1 MRKVKKCDKITDRHT
16 FFEGENDIM
25 FGILSKIFIKNRDD
39 LENPAVRRAYGV
51 LSGALGIVL
60 NILLFAGKLTAGL
73 ISGSV
78 AIVADALNNFS
89 DAGSSVVT
97 LTGFRLAGQKPD
109 KGHPFGHGRIE
120 YVSGLIVSML
130 IILMGFELGKSSV
143 EKIISPSGTEFSVV
157 AVIILAA
164 SVLVKL
170 YMCFYNGR
178 VGKKIGSPAMKATAA
193 DSLGDC
199 VATTVVLIC
208 TFITKFTSLDLD
220 GICGVA
226 VAMFIFVSGIRAA
239 KETIDPLLGVPP
251 TEEFVNK
258 ISKTVMAHK
267 GVLGFHDLI
276 VHDYGPGRRMISLHA
291 EVPADEDLLQTHDMI
306 DNIER
311 ELAEKLGCDAVIH
324 MDPIETDDKI
334 TMEARSKI
342 AELVKIIDERV
353 TIHDFRMVTGPTH
366 TNVIFDIVVPYDV
379 NRTEAEIR
387 RDIERMVKTLDS
399 NYYAIVHVD
408 KSFVK

>member
-1 MRKVKKCDKITDRHT
+1 
-16 FFEGENDIM
+16 M

-78 AIVADALNNFS
+78 AIVADALNNLS

-143 EKIISPSGTEFSVV
+143 EKMISPSGTEFSVV

-239 KETIDPLLGVPP
+239 TETIDPLLGVPP

>member
-1 MRKVKKCDKITDRHT
+1 
-16 FFEGENDIM
+16 M
-25 FGILSKIFIKNRDD
+25 FGLLSKIFIKNRDD
-39 LENPAVRRAYGV
+39 LENPAVRRAYGI
-51 LSGALGIVL
+51 LSGTLGIVL

-78 AIVADALNNFS
+78 AIVADALNNLS
-89 DAGSSVVT
+89 DAGSSVIT
-97 LTGFRLAGQKPD
+97 LIGFRMAGQKPD

-120 YVSGLIVSML
+120 YISGLIVSML

-143 EKIISPSGTEFSVV
+143 GKIISPGETEFSVV
-157 AVIILAA
+157 AAVILAV

-170 YMCFYNGR
+170 YMCCYNGK
-178 VGKKIGSPAMKATAA
+178 VGKKISSPAMKATAT

-199 VATTVVLIC
+199 ISTMVVLIC
-208 TFITKFTSLDLD
+208 MFITKFTSFDLD
-220 GICGVA
+220 GICGAA
-226 VAMFIFVSGIRAA
+226 VALFIFISGLRAA
-239 KETIDPLLGVPP
+239 KETINPLLGVPP
-251 TEEFVNK
+251 TDEFVDE
-258 ISKTVMAHK
+258 IGETVMSHK

-291 EVPADEDLLQTHDMI
+291 EVPADEDLLKTHDMI
-306 DNIER
+306 DNIEK
-311 ELAEKLGCDAVIH
+311 ELSAKLGCDAVIH

-334 TMEARSKI
+334 TMEAREKI

-379 NRTEAEIR
+379 NRTEDEIR
-387 RDIERMVKTLDS
+387 RDIERMVKTLDE
-399 NYYAIVHVD
+399 NYYATVHVD
-408 KSFVK
+408 KSFVR

>member
-1 MRKVKKCDKITDRHT
+1 MLC
-16 FFEGENDIM
+16 GENDTM
-25 FGILSKIFIKNRDD
+25 FGLLSKIFIKNRDD
-39 LENPAVRRAYGV
+39 IENPSVRRAYGV

-78 AIVADALNNFS
+78 AIVADALNNLS
-89 DAGSSVVT
+89 DAGSSVIT
-97 LTGFRLAGQKPD
+97 LIGFRMAGQKPD

-120 YVSGLIVSML
+120 YISGLIVSML

-143 EKIISPSGTEFSVV
+143 EKIISPGGTEFSAV
-157 AVIILAA
+157 AAVILAA

-170 YMCFYNGR
+170 YMCYYNGK
-178 VGKKIGSPAMKATAA
+178 VGKKISSPAMKATAT
-193 DSLGDC
+193 DSLSDC
-199 VATTVVLIC
+199 ISTTVVLVC
-208 TFITKFTSLDLD
+208 MFITKFTGFDLD
-220 GICGVA
+220 GICGAA
-226 VAMFIFVSGIRAA
+226 VALFIFISGLRAA

-251 TEEFVNK
+251 TEEFVDE
-258 ISKTVMAHK
+258 IGETVMSHK

-291 EVPADEDLLQTHDMI
+291 EVPADEDLLKTHDTI
-306 DNIER
+306 DNIEK
-311 ELAEKLGCDAVIH
+311 ELSEKLGCDAVIH

-334 TMEARSKI
+334 TMEAREKI

-366 TNVIFDIVVPYDV
+366 TNVIFDIVVPYEV
-379 NRTEAEIR
+379 KRPEAEIR
-387 RDIERMVKTLDS
+387 RDIERMVKTLDE
-399 NYYAIVHVD
+399 NYYATVHVD
-408 KSFVK
+408 KSFVR

>member
-1 MRKVKKCDKITDRHT
+1 
-16 FFEGENDIM
+16 M
-25 FGILSKIFIKNRDD
+25 FGLLSKIFIKSRDD
-39 LENPAVRRAYGV
+39 LENPAVRRAYGI
-51 LSGALGIVL
+51 LSGTLGIVL

-78 AIVADALNNFS
+78 AIVADALNNLS
-89 DAGSSVVT
+89 DAGSSVIT
-97 LTGFRLAGQKPD
+97 LIGFRMAGQKPD

-120 YVSGLIVSML
+120 YISGLIVSML

-143 EKIISPSGTEFSVV
+143 GKIISPGETEFSVV
-157 AVIILAA
+157 AAVILAV

-170 YMCFYNGR
+170 YMCCYNGK
-178 VGKKIGSPAMKATAA
+178 VGKKISSPAMKATAT

-199 VATTVVLIC
+199 ISTMVVLIC
-208 TFITKFTSLDLD
+208 MFITKFTSFDLD
-220 GICGVA
+220 GICGAA
-226 VAMFIFVSGIRAA
+226 VALFIFISGLRAA
-239 KETIDPLLGVPP
+239 KETINPLLGVPP
-251 TEEFVNK
+251 TDEFVDE
-258 ISKTVMAHK
+258 IGETVMSHK

-291 EVPADEDLLQTHDMI
+291 EVPADEDLLKTHDMI
-306 DNIER
+306 DNIEK
-311 ELAEKLGCDAVIH
+311 ELSAKLGCDAVIH

-334 TMEARSKI
+334 TMEAREKI

-379 NRTEAEIR
+379 NRTEAEIQ

>member
-1 MRKVKKCDKITDRHT
+1 
-16 FFEGENDIM
+16 M
-25 FGILSKIFIKNRDD
+25 FGLLSKIFIKNRDD
-39 LENPAVRRAYGV
+39 LENPAVRRAYGI
-51 LSGALGIVL
+51 LSGTLGIVL

-78 AIVADALNNFS
+78 AIVADALNNLS
-89 DAGSSVVT
+89 DAGSSVIT
-97 LTGFRLAGQKPD
+97 LIGFRMAGQKPD

-120 YVSGLIVSML
+120 YISGLIVSML

-143 EKIISPSGTEFSVV
+143 GKIISPGETEFSVV
-157 AVIILAA
+157 AAVILAV

-170 YMCFYNGR
+170 YMCCYNGK
-178 VGKKIGSPAMKATAA
+178 VGKKISSPAMKATAT

-199 VATTVVLIC
+199 ISTMVVLIC
-208 TFITKFTSLDLD
+208 MFITKFTSFDLD
-220 GICGVA
+220 GICGAA
-226 VAMFIFVSGIRAA
+226 VALFIFISGLRAA
-239 KETIDPLLGVPP
+239 KETINPLLGVPP
-251 TEEFVNK
+251 TDEFVDE
-258 ISKTVMAHK
+258 IGETVMSHK
-267 GVLGFHDLI
+267 GVLSFHDLI

-291 EVPADEDLLQTHDMI
+291 EVPADEDLLKTHDMI
-306 DNIER
+306 DNIEK
-311 ELAEKLGCDAVIH
+311 ELSAKLGCDAVIH

-334 TMEARSKI
+334 TMEAREKI

-379 NRTEAEIR
+379 NRTEAEIQ

>member
-1 MRKVKKCDKITDRHT
+1 
-16 FFEGENDIM
+16 M
-25 FGILSKIFIKNRDD
+25 FGLLSKIFIKNRDD
-39 LENPAVRRAYGV
+39 LENPAVRRAYGI
-51 LSGALGIVL
+51 LSGTLGIVL

-78 AIVADALNNFS
+78 AIVADALNNLS
-89 DAGSSVVT
+89 DAGSSVIT
-97 LTGFRLAGQKPD
+97 LIGFRMAGQKPD

-120 YVSGLIVSML
+120 YISGLIVSML

-143 EKIISPSGTEFSVV
+143 GKIISPGETEFSVV
-157 AVIILAA
+157 AAVILAV

-170 YMCFYNGR
+170 YMCCYNGK
-178 VGKKIGSPAMKATAA
+178 VGKKISSPAMKATAT

-199 VATTVVLIC
+199 ISTMVVLIC
-208 TFITKFTSLDLD
+208 MFITKFTSFDLD
-220 GICGVA
+220 GICGAA
-226 VAMFIFVSGIRAA
+226 VALFIFISGLRAA
-239 KETIDPLLGVPP
+239 KETINPLLGVPP
-251 TEEFVNK
+251 TDEFVDE
-258 ISKTVMAHK
+258 IGETVMSHK

-291 EVPADEDLLQTHDMI
+291 EVPADEDLLKTHDMI
-306 DNIER
+306 DNIEK
-311 ELAEKLGCDAVIH
+311 ELSAKLGCDAVIH

-334 TMEARSKI
+334 TMEAREKI

-379 NRTEAEIR
+379 NRTEAEIQ

>member
-1 MRKVKKCDKITDRHT
+1 
-16 FFEGENDIM
+16 M
-25 FGILSKIFIKNRDD
+25 FGLLSKIFIKNRDD
-39 LENPAVRRAYGV
+39 LENPAVRRAYGI
-51 LSGALGIVL
+51 LSGTLGIVL

-78 AIVADALNNFS
+78 AIVADALNNLS
-89 DAGSSVVT
+89 DAGSSVIT
-97 LTGFRLAGQKPD
+97 LIGFRMAGQKPD

-120 YVSGLIVSML
+120 YISGLIVSML

-143 EKIISPSGTEFSVV
+143 GKIISPGETEFSVV
-157 AVIILAA
+157 AAVILAV

-170 YMCFYNGR
+170 YMCYYNGK
-178 VGKKIGSPAMKATAA
+178 VGKKISSPAMKATAT

-199 VATTVVLIC
+199 ISTMVVLIC
-208 TFITKFTSLDLD
+208 MFITKFTSFDLD
-220 GICGVA
+220 GICGAA
-226 VAMFIFVSGIRAA
+226 VALFIFISGLRAA
-239 KETIDPLLGVPP
+239 KETINPLLGVPP
-251 TEEFVNK
+251 TDEFVDE
-258 ISKTVMAHK
+258 IGETVMSHK

-291 EVPADEDLLQTHDMI
+291 EVPADEDLLKTHDMI
-306 DNIER
+306 DNIEK
-311 ELAEKLGCDAVIH
+311 ELSAKLGCDAVIH

-334 TMEARSKI
+334 TMEAREKI

-379 NRTEAEIR
+379 NRTEAEIQ

>member
-1 MRKVKKCDKITDRHT
+1 
-16 FFEGENDIM
+16 M
-25 FGILSKIFIKNRDD
+25 FGLLSKIFIKNRDD

-51 LSGALGIVL
+51 LSGTLGIVL

-78 AIVADALNNFS
+78 AIVADALNNLS
-89 DAGSSVVT
+89 DAGSSVIT
-97 LTGFRLAGQKPD
+97 LIGFRMAGQKPD

-120 YVSGLIVSML
+120 YISGLIVSML
-130 IILMGFELGKSSV
+130 IILMGFELGKSSIG
-143 EKIISPSGTEFSVV
+143 KIISPGETEFSVV
-157 AVIILAA
+157 AAVILAV

-170 YMCFYNGR
+170 YMCCYNGK
-178 VGKKIGSPAMKATAA
+178 VGKKISSPAMKATAT

-199 VATTVVLIC
+199 ISTTVVLIC
-208 TFITKFTSLDLD
+208 MLITKFTSFDLD
-220 GICGVA
+220 GICGAA
-226 VAMFIFVSGIRAA
+226 VALFIFISGLRAA
-239 KETIDPLLGVPP
+239 KETINPLLGVPP
-251 TEEFVNK
+251 TEEFVDE
-258 ISKTVMAHK
+258 IGETVMSHK

-291 EVPADEDLLQTHDMI
+291 EVPADEDLLKTHDMI
-306 DNIER
+306 DNIEK
-311 ELAEKLGCDAVIH
+311 ELSAKLGCDAVIH

-334 TMEARSKI
+334 TMEAREKI

-379 NRTEAEIR
+379 KRTEDEIR
-387 RDIERMVKTLDS
+387 RDIERMVKTLDE
-399 NYYAIVHVD
+399 NYYATVNVD
-408 KSFVK
+408 KSFVR

>member
-1 MRKVKKCDKITDRHT
+1 
-16 FFEGENDIM
+16 M
-25 FGILSKIFIKNRDD
+25 FGLLSKIFIKNRDD
-39 LENPAVRRAYGV
+39 LKNPAVRRAYGI
-51 LSGALGIVL
+51 LSGTLGIVL

-78 AIVADALNNFS
+78 AIVADALNNLS
-89 DAGSSVVT
+89 DAGSSVIT
-97 LTGFRLAGQKPD
+97 LIGFRMAGQKPD

-120 YVSGLIVSML
+120 YISGLIVSML

-143 EKIISPSGTEFSVV
+143 EKIISPGETEFSVV
-157 AVIILAA
+157 AAVILAV

-170 YMCFYNGR
+170 YMCCYNGK
-178 VGKKIGSPAMKATAA
+178 VGKKISSPAMKATAT

-199 VATTVVLIC
+199 ISTMVVLIC
-208 TFITKFTSLDLD
+208 MFITKFTSFDLD
-220 GICGVA
+220 GICGAA
-226 VAMFIFVSGIRAA
+226 VALFIFISGLRAA
-239 KETIDPLLGVPP
+239 KETINPLLGVPP
-251 TEEFVNK
+251 TDEFVDE
-258 ISKTVMAHK
+258 IGETVMSHK

-291 EVPADEDLLQTHDMI
+291 EVPADEDLLKTHDMI
-306 DNIER
+306 DNIEK
-311 ELAEKLGCDAVIH
+311 ELSAKLGCDAVIH

-334 TMEARSKI
+334 TMEAREKI

-379 NRTEAEIR
+379 NRTEAEIQ

>member
-1 MRKVKKCDKITDRHT
+1 M
-16 FFEGENDIM
+16 
-25 FGILSKIFIKNRDD
+25 
-39 LENPAVRRAYGV
+39 
-51 LSGALGIVL
+51 
-60 NILLFAGKLTAGL
+60 
-73 ISGSV
+73 
-78 AIVADALNNFS
+78 
-89 DAGSSVVT
+89 
-97 LTGFRLAGQKPD
+97 AGQKPD

-120 YVSGLIVSML
+120 YISGLIVSML

-143 EKIISPSGTEFSVV
+143 GKIISPGETEFSVV
-157 AVIILAA
+157 AAVILAV

-170 YMCFYNGR
+170 YMCYYNGK
-178 VGKKIGSPAMKATAA
+178 VGKKISSPAMKATAT

-199 VATTVVLIC
+199 ISTTVVLIC
-208 TFITKFTSLDLD
+208 MFITKFTSFDLD
-220 GICGVA
+220 GICGAA
-226 VAMFIFVSGIRAA
+226 VALFIFISGLRAA
-239 KETIDPLLGVPP
+239 KETINPLLGVPP
-251 TEEFVNK
+251 TEEFVDE
-258 ISKTVMAHK
+258 IGETVMSHK

-334 TMEARSKI
+334 TMEAREKI

-379 NRTEAEIR
+379 NRTEAEIQ

>member
-1 MRKVKKCDKITDRHT
+1 
-16 FFEGENDIM
+16 M
-25 FGILSKIFIKNRDD
+25 FGLLSKIFIKNKDD
-39 LENPAVRRAYGV
+39 LESPAVRRAYGI
-51 LSGALGIVL
+51 LSGTLGIVL

-78 AIVADALNNFS
+78 AIVADALNNLS
-89 DAGSSVVT
+89 DAGSSVIT
-97 LTGFRLAGQKPD
+97 LIGFRMAGQKPD

-120 YVSGLIVSML
+120 YISGLIVSML

-143 EKIISPSGTEFSVV
+143 GKIISPGETEFSVV
-157 AVIILAA
+157 AAVILAV

-170 YMCFYNGR
+170 YMCCYNGK
-178 VGKKIGSPAMKATAA
+178 VGKKISSPAMKATAT

-199 VATTVVLIC
+199 ISTMVVLIC
-208 TFITKFTSLDLD
+208 MFITKFTSFDLD
-220 GICGVA
+220 GICGAA
-226 VAMFIFVSGIRAA
+226 VALFIFISGLRAA
-239 KETIDPLLGVPP
+239 KETINPLLGVPP
-251 TEEFVNK
+251 TDEFVDE
-258 ISKTVMAHK
+258 IGETVMSHK

-291 EVPADEDLLQTHDMI
+291 EVPADEDLLKTHDMI
-306 DNIER
+306 DNIEK
-311 ELAEKLGCDAVIH
+311 ELSAKLGCDAVIH

-334 TMEARSKI
+334 TMEAREKI

-379 NRTEAEIR
+379 NRTEAEIQ

>member
-1 MRKVKKCDKITDRHT
+1 
-16 FFEGENDIM
+16 M
-25 FGILSKIFIKNRDD
+25 FGLLSKIFIKNRDD
-39 LENPAVRRAYGV
+39 LENPAVRRAYGI
-51 LSGALGIVL
+51 LSGTLGIVL

-78 AIVADALNNFS
+78 AIVADALNNLS
-89 DAGSSVVT
+89 DAGSSVIT
-97 LTGFRLAGQKPD
+97 LIGFRMAGQKPD

-120 YVSGLIVSML
+120 YISGLIVSML

-143 EKIISPSGTEFSVV
+143 GKIISPGETEFSVV
-157 AVIILAA
+157 AAVILAV

-170 YMCFYNGR
+170 YMCCYNGK
-178 VGKKIGSPAMKATAA
+178 VGKKISSPAMKATAT

-199 VATTVVLIC
+199 ISTMVVLIC
-208 TFITKFTSLDLD
+208 MFITKFTSFDLD
-220 GICGVA
+220 GICGAA
-226 VAMFIFVSGIRAA
+226 VALFIFISGLRAA
-239 KETIDPLLGVPP
+239 KETINPLLGVPP
-251 TEEFVNK
+251 TEEFVDE
-258 ISKTVMAHK
+258 IGETVMSHK

-291 EVPADEDLLQTHDMI
+291 EVPADEDQLKTHDMI
-306 DNIER
+306 DNIEK
-311 ELAEKLGCDAVIH
+311 ELSAKLGCDAVIH

-334 TMEARSKI
+334 TMEAREKI

-379 NRTEAEIR
+379 KRTEDEIR
-387 RDIERMVKTLDS
+387 RDIERMVKTLDE
-399 NYYAIVHVD
+399 NYYATVHVD
-408 KSFVK
+408 KSFVR

>member
-1 MRKVKKCDKITDRHT
+1 
-16 FFEGENDIM
+16 M
-25 FGILSKIFIKNRDD
+25 FGLLSKIFIKNKDD
-39 LENPAVRRAYGV
+39 LESPAVRRAYGI
-51 LSGALGIVL
+51 LSGTLGIVL

-78 AIVADALNNFS
+78 AIVADALNNLS
-89 DAGSSVVT
+89 DAGSSVIT
-97 LTGFRLAGQKPD
+97 LIGFRMAGQKPD

-120 YVSGLIVSML
+120 YISGLIVSML

-143 EKIISPSGTEFSVV
+143 GKIISPGETEFSVV
-157 AVIILAA
+157 AAVILAV

-170 YMCFYNGR
+170 YMCYYNGK
-178 VGKKIGSPAMKATAA
+178 VGKKISSPAMKATAT

-199 VATTVVLIC
+199 ISTMVVLIC
-208 TFITKFTSLDLD
+208 MFITKFTSFDLD
-220 GICGVA
+220 GICGAA
-226 VAMFIFVSGIRAA
+226 VALFIFISGLRAA
-239 KETIDPLLGVPP
+239 KETINPLLGVPP
-251 TEEFVNK
+251 TDEFVDE
-258 ISKTVMAHK
+258 IGETVMSHK

-291 EVPADEDLLQTHDMI
+291 EVPADEDLLKTHDMI
-306 DNIER
+306 DNIEK
-311 ELAEKLGCDAVIH
+311 ELSAKLGCDAVIH

-334 TMEARSKI
+334 TMEAREKI

>member
-1 MRKVKKCDKITDRHT
+1 
-16 FFEGENDIM
+16 M
-25 FGILSKIFIKNRDD
+25 FGLLSKIFIKNRDD
-39 LENPAVRRAYGV
+39 LENPAVRRAYGI
-51 LSGALGIVL
+51 LSGTLGIVL

-78 AIVADALNNFS
+78 AIVADALNNLS
-89 DAGSSVVT
+89 DAGSSVIT
-97 LTGFRLAGQKPD
+97 LIGFRMAGQKPD

-120 YVSGLIVSML
+120 YISGLIVSML

-143 EKIISPSGTEFSVV
+143 GKIISPGETEFSVV
-157 AVIILAA
+157 AAVILAV

-170 YMCFYNGR
+170 YMCCYNGK
-178 VGKKIGSPAMKATAA
+178 VGKKISSPAMKATAT

-199 VATTVVLIC
+199 ISTMVVLIC
-208 TFITKFTSLDLD
+208 MFITKFTSFDLD
-220 GICGVA
+220 GICGAA
-226 VAMFIFVSGIRAA
+226 VALFIFISGLRAA
-239 KETIDPLLGVPP
+239 KETINPLLGVPP
-251 TEEFVNK
+251 TEEFVDE
-258 ISKTVMAHK
+258 IGETVMSHK

-291 EVPADEDLLQTHDMI
+291 EVPADEDLLKTHDMI
-306 DNIER
+306 DNIEK
-311 ELAEKLGCDAVIH
+311 ELSAKLGCDAVIH

-334 TMEARSKI
+334 TMEAREKI

-379 NRTEAEIR
+379 KRTEDEIR
-387 RDIERMVKTLDS
+387 RDIERMVKTLDE
-399 NYYAIVHVD
+399 NYYATVHVD
-408 KSFVK
+408 KSFVR

>member
-1 MRKVKKCDKITDRHT
+1 
-16 FFEGENDIM
+16 M
-25 FGILSKIFIKNRDD
+25 FGLLSKIFIKNRDD
-39 LENPAVRRAYGV
+39 LENPEVRRAYGI
-51 LSGALGIVL
+51 LSGTLGIVL

-78 AIVADALNNFS
+78 AIVADALNNLS
-89 DAGSSVVT
+89 DAGSSVIT
-97 LTGFRLAGQKPD
+97 LIGFRMAGQKPD

-120 YVSGLIVSML
+120 YISGLIVSML

-143 EKIISPSGTEFSVV
+143 GKIISPGETEFSVV
-157 AVIILAA
+157 AAVILAV

-170 YMCFYNGR
+170 YMCCYNGK
-178 VGKKIGSPAMKATAA
+178 VGKKISSPAMKATAT
-193 DSLGDC
+193 DSLSDC
-199 VATTVVLIC
+199 ISTMVVLIC
-208 TFITKFTSLDLD
+208 MFITKFTSFDLD
-220 GICGVA
+220 GICGAA
-226 VAMFIFVSGIRAA
+226 VALFIFISGLRAA
-239 KETIDPLLGVPP
+239 KETINPLLGVPP
-251 TEEFVNK
+251 TEEFVDE
-258 ISKTVMAHK
+258 IGETVMSHK

-291 EVPADEDLLQTHDMI
+291 EVPADEDLLKTHDMI
-306 DNIER
+306 DNIEK
-311 ELAEKLGCDAVIH
+311 ELSAKLGCDAVIH

-334 TMEARSKI
+334 TMEAREKI

-408 KSFVK
+408 KSFVR

>member
-1 MRKVKKCDKITDRHT
+1 
-16 FFEGENDIM
+16 M
-25 FGILSKIFIKNRDD
+25 FGLLSKIFIKNRDD
-39 LENPAVRRAYGV
+39 LKNPAVRRAYGI
-51 LSGALGIVL
+51 LSGTLGIVL

-78 AIVADALNNFS
+78 AIVADALNNLS
-89 DAGSSVVT
+89 DAGSSVIT
-97 LTGFRLAGQKPD
+97 LIGFRMAGQKPD

-120 YVSGLIVSML
+120 YISGLIVSML

-143 EKIISPSGTEFSVV
+143 GKIISPGETEFSVV
-157 AVIILAA
+157 AAVILAV

-170 YMCFYNGR
+170 YMCCYNGK
-178 VGKKIGSPAMKATAA
+178 VGKKISSPAMKATAT

-199 VATTVVLIC
+199 ISTMVVLIC
-208 TFITKFTSLDLD
+208 MFITKFTSFDLD
-220 GICGVA
+220 GICGAA
-226 VAMFIFVSGIRAA
+226 VALFIFISGLRAA
-239 KETIDPLLGVPP
+239 KETINPLLGVPP
-251 TEEFVNK
+251 TDEFVDE
-258 ISKTVMAHK
+258 IGETVMSHK

-291 EVPADEDLLQTHDMI
+291 EVPADEDLLKTHDMI
-306 DNIER
+306 DNIEK
-311 ELAEKLGCDAVIH
+311 ELSAKLGCDAVIH

-334 TMEARSKI
+334 TMEAREKI

-379 NRTEAEIR
+379 NRTEAEIQ

>member
-1 MRKVKKCDKITDRHT
+1 
-16 FFEGENDIM
+16 M
-25 FGILSKIFIKNRDD
+25 FGLLSKIFIKNRDD
-39 LENPAVRRAYGV
+39 LENPAVRRAYGI
-51 LSGALGIVL
+51 LSGTLGIVL

-78 AIVADALNNFS
+78 AIVADALNNLS
-89 DAGSSVVT
+89 DAGSSVIT
-97 LTGFRLAGQKPD
+97 LIGFRMAGQKPD

-120 YVSGLIVSML
+120 SISGLIVSML

-143 EKIISPSGTEFSVV
+143 GKIISPGETEFSVV
-157 AVIILAA
+157 AAVILAV

-170 YMCFYNGR
+170 YMCCYNGK
-178 VGKKIGSPAMKATAA
+178 VGKKISSPAMKATAT

-199 VATTVVLIC
+199 ISTMVVLIC
-208 TFITKFTSLDLD
+208 MFITKFTSFDLD
-220 GICGVA
+220 GICGAA
-226 VAMFIFVSGIRAA
+226 VALFIFISGLRAA
-239 KETIDPLLGVPP
+239 KETINPLLGVPP
-251 TEEFVNK
+251 TDEFVDE
-258 ISKTVMAHK
+258 IGETVMSHK

-291 EVPADEDLLQTHDMI
+291 EVPADEDLLKTHDMI
-306 DNIER
+306 DNIEK
-311 ELAEKLGCDAVIH
+311 ELSAKLGCDAVIH

-334 TMEARSKI
+334 TMEAREKI

-379 NRTEAEIR
+379 KRTEDEIR
-387 RDIERMVKTLDS
+387 RDIERMVKTLDE
-399 NYYAIVHVD
+399 NYYATVHVD
-408 KSFVK
+408 KSFVR

>member
-1 MRKVKKCDKITDRHT
+1 
-16 FFEGENDIM
+16 M
-25 FGILSKIFIKNRDD
+25 FGLLSKIFIKNRDD
-39 LENPAVRRAYGV
+39 LENPAVRRAYGI
-51 LSGALGIVL
+51 LSGTLGIVL

-78 AIVADALNNFS
+78 AIVADALNNLS
-89 DAGSSVVT
+89 DAGSSVIT
-97 LTGFRLAGQKPD
+97 LIGFRMAGQKPD

-120 YVSGLIVSML
+120 YISGLIVSML

-143 EKIISPSGTEFSVV
+143 GKIISPGETEFSVV
-157 AVIILAA
+157 AAVILAV

-170 YMCFYNGR
+170 YMCYYNGK
-178 VGKKIGSPAMKATAA
+178 VGKKISSPAMKAT

-199 VATTVVLIC
+199 ISTTVVLIC
-208 TFITKFTSLDLD
+208 MFITKFTSFDLD
-220 GICGVA
+220 GICGAA
-226 VAMFIFVSGIRAA
+226 VALFIFISGLRAA
-239 KETIDPLLGVPP
+239 KETINPLLGVPP
-251 TEEFVNK
+251 TEEFVDE
-258 ISKTVMAHK
+258 IGETVMSHK
-267 GVLGFHDLI
+267 GVLGFQDLI

-334 TMEARSKI
+334 TMEAREKI

-379 NRTEAEIR
+379 NRTEAEIQ

>member
-1 MRKVKKCDKITDRHT
+1 
-16 FFEGENDIM
+16 M
-25 FGILSKIFIKNRDD
+25 FGLLSKIFIKNRDD
-39 LENPAVRRAYGV
+39 LENPAVRRAYGI
-51 LSGALGIVL
+51 LSGTLGIVL

-78 AIVADALNNFS
+78 AIVADALNNLS
-89 DAGSSVVT
+89 DAGSSVIT
-97 LTGFRLAGQKPD
+97 LIGFRMAGQKPD

-120 YVSGLIVSML
+120 YISGLIVSML

-143 EKIISPSGTEFSVV
+143 GKIISPGETEFSVV
-157 AVIILAA
+157 AAVILAV

-170 YMCFYNGR
+170 YMCCYNGK
-178 VGKKIGSPAMKATAA
+178 VGKKISSPAMKVTAT

-199 VATTVVLIC
+199 ISTMVVLIC
-208 TFITKFTSLDLD
+208 MFITKFTSFDLD
-220 GICGVA
+220 GICGAA
-226 VAMFIFVSGIRAA
+226 VALFIFISGLRAA
-239 KETIDPLLGVPP
+239 KETINPLLGVPP
-251 TEEFVNK
+251 TDEFVDE
-258 ISKTVMAHK
+258 IGETVMSHK

-291 EVPADEDLLQTHDMI
+291 EVPADEDLLKTHDMI
-306 DNIER
+306 DNIEK
-311 ELAEKLGCDAVIH
+311 ELSAKLGCDAVIH

-334 TMEARSKI
+334 TMEAREKI

-379 NRTEAEIR
+379 KRTEDEIR
-387 RDIERMVKTLDS
+387 RDIERMVKTLDE
-399 NYYAIVHVD
+399 NYYATVHVD
-408 KSFVK
+408 KSFVR